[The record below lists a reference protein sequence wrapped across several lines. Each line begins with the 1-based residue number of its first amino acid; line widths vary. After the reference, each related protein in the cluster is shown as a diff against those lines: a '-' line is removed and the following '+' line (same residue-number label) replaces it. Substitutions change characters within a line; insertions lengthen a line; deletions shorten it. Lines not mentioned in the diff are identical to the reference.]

1 MAISGKLE
9 TSIFEI
15 ARKIWNQK
23 WLNNIG
29 TISAWR
35 LLQLLHSMNFDL
47 HNCSI
52 AHQLNKRRHT
62 TIYMIGMIWKATEK
76 INLSIYTILNLHNS
90 FIFVYFACWEAM
102 RLIHLT
108 MNICCKRWKG
118 TTKIEI
124 EIKQKF
130 VIHKAQQ
137 IGRYIGARL
146 SFFVRLIVI
155 TTFYIYSSCRFYVLR
170 NAQQID
176 WCLLVCCFFYQFG

>member
-29 TISAWR
+29 TISTWR

-76 INLSIYTILNLHNS
+76 INLSIYAILNLHNS

-108 MNICCKRWKG
+108 MNI
-118 TTKIEI
+118 
-124 EIKQKF
+124 F
-130 VIHKAQQ
+130 VVNVEKAQ
-137 IGRYIGARL
+137 RKLKLKL
-146 SFFVRLIVI
+146 SKNLWFIKRNKLADILVRG
-155 TTFYIYSSCRFYVLR
+155 FRFSFASL
-170 NAQQID
+170 
-176 WCLLVCCFFYQFG
+176 W